1 MAKCGGCGQFIA
13 ASASVR
19 CSKCAGCYH
28 RACVGVPPTATPSPA
43 WLCPGCK
50 ATLPRTDNSATPVK
64 GAAADYSEPN
74 SLPTVAPPVSTA
86 VSLELAAEIRAFREE
101 LSGLRADIRQLRQE
115 NAEFRAANEGYN
127 GRMGAVECRL
137 DNIEQRF
144 ESTDAASYDRLEQTI
159 ADLKLQLNERDQDLL
174 LNDVIVSGIP
184 ESKAENPAHIIKT
197 VSLKLGIDLDDRDIV
212 SVERLGRVRR
222 NLTTSPSQNDIA
234 ERPRPRAI
242 AVRLSR
248 RGGAP
253 PFCVRD
259 QYWIRQQPSRKQKPR
274 KPQPAAAPPR
284 PQRPPKKPTAMAPAA
299 PMRPAPPSA
308 APPRAAPVYRAPPD
322 NIAPGRFPSPPKM
335 PADKRKAASD
345 ASTEER
351 QAQREAAKIT
361 AIQHARRSPGPLLPP
376 WLNKVTRAP
385 PAPPLPLL
393 PPAPPAPPLPPLPL
407 PPPLPPLR
415 ARRGARLRHG
425 RQHSRPL
432 RIFWNA
438 NGMSLE
444 KTRLLKLLLDQR
456 QADIALINET
466 HLRPVDKL
474 KLSGFHVYR
483 EDHVSPSGIAYR
495 GLATAWTRKH
505 NTSEGTRL
513 LDDAELHGYV
523 VLGPEAPTHYPGNRL
538 QLPDVIDLAVMRGIT
553 ATVNCDVLDDHLL
566 SDHQPVCLTLEDIP
580 QHLRPLP
587 PRHGGTGAPSP
598 RTWRGTRR
606 PTASTRPRT
615 WTASPTRLRRGHTG
629 RTRRGPD
636 GEHRDA

>member
-248 RGGAP
+248 RV
-253 PFCVRD
+253 VRD
-259 QYWIRQQPSRKQKPR
+259 QLL
-274 KPQPAAAPPR
+274 
-284 PQRPPKKPTAMAPAA
+284 
-299 PMRPAPPSA
+299 
-308 APPRAAPVYRAPPD
+308 RAARVRRGLTTADLDLRGQPKRVFVNEHLTRSNARLFHLAREAGQRSRYKYVWTRE
-322 NIAPGRFPSPPKM
+322 GRIY
-335 PADKRKAASD
+335 ARKEDGVSAVRIRSD
-345 ASTEER
+345 ADIS
-351 QAQREAAKIT
+351 KIF
-361 AIQHARRSPGPLLPP
+361 GD
-376 WLNKVTRAP
+376 
-385 PAPPLPLL
+385 
-393 PPAPPAPPLPPLPL
+393 
-407 PPPLPPLR
+407 
-415 ARRGARLRHG
+415 G
-425 RQHSRPL
+425 R
-432 RIFWNA
+432 
-438 NGMSLE
+438 
-444 KTRLLKLLLDQR
+444 
-456 QADIALINET
+456 
-466 HLRPVDKL
+466 V
-474 KLSGFHVYR
+474 
-483 EDHVSPSGIAYR
+483 
-495 GLATAWTRKH
+495 
-505 NTSEGTRL
+505 
-513 LDDAELHGYV
+513 
-523 VLGPEAPTHYPGNRL
+523 
-538 QLPDVIDLAVMRGIT
+538 
-553 ATVNCDVLDDHLL
+553 
-566 SDHQPVCLTLEDIP
+566 
-580 QHLRPLP
+580 
-587 PRHGGTGAPSP
+587 
-598 RTWRGTRR
+598 
-606 PTASTRPRT
+606 
-615 WTASPTRLRRGHTG
+615 
-629 RTRRGPD
+629 
-636 GEHRDA
+636 